1 MDSPETTRKRRELL
15 PEFFLR
21 LSGGQRRQPRKGEE
35 RPEEISQCLHGR
47 SKNFETARMLHENR
61 MRSLKTVFVLLAAL
75 ISSSALAQGYRGT
88 DFWICFPQNAVFEQ
102 GIGIELKLYIASDF
116 RTNGYVEPQDD
127 TTKIP
132 FAVES
137 GAAISLTIDSTY
149 QLLSSSKIERK
160 SLHVTCDH
168 PISLYV

>member
-102 GIGIELKLYIASDF
+102 GIGLEQTLYISSDYRAHGTIEREDDSVQTQF
-116 RTNGYVEPQDD
+116 SVEAGATISQEID
-127 TTKIP
+127 TTY
-132 FAVES
+132 E
-137 GAAISLTIDSTY
+137 LT
-149 QLLSSSKIERK
+149 
-160 SLHVTCDH
+160 
-168 PISLYV
+168 